1 MADRLAG
8 ARQQHTEEVTVSAAP
23 TPDSIEQVLR
33 PAASGMGLD
42 LEDVAVS
49 TAGRRRLLR
58 VVVDKDGGVTLDDVA
73 EATRELSRE
82 LDGTEVMGEQ
92 PYTLEVTSPGLD
104 RPLTVPRHW
113 RRNLHR
119 LVSVT
124 DDEGRTV
131 TGRILDCDDE
141 QAHLEV
147 DGAQRAIRYAD
158 VVKARVQ
165 VEFNRKDG

>member
-1 MADRLAG
+1 MS
-8 ARQQHTEEVTVSAAP
+8 TAP
-23 TPDSIEQVLR
+23 TPDSLEQVLR

-73 EATRELSRE
+73 DATRELSRE
-82 LDGTEVMGEQ
+82 LDSSDVMGEQ

-104 RPLTVPRHW
+104 RPLTAPRHW

-119 LVSVT
+119 LVQVT
-124 DDEGRTV
+124 DGEGRTV
-131 TGRILDCDDE
+131 TGRIVDCDE
-141 QAHLEV
+141 QQAWLEV
-147 DGAQRAIRYAD
+147 AGARQTVEYSD
-158 VVKARVQ
+158 VAKARIQ